1 MAVTP
6 FFGGRGRNNFLDLFE
21 LGVFDPV
28 DHWPNA
34 FLGKNAG
41 KDVEA
46 VANTR
51 VDWVETPE
59 AHVVTADLP
68 GLEKDDVKVTL
79 VGDRT
84 LEISGERTRE
94 EEKNTDTWHRV
105 ERSHGK
111 FLRRF
116 RLPENANVEA
126 INAKVQNG
134 VLTVTIPKAAKK
146 PEHEVKVV
154 KVE

>member
-1 MAVTP
+1 
-6 FFGGRGRNNFLDLFE
+6 
-21 LGVFDPV
+21 LGSEVLESC
-28 DHWPNA
+28 A
-34 FLGKNAG
+34 
-41 KDVEA
+41 
-46 VANTR
+46 
-51 VDWVETPE
+51 
-59 AHVVTADLP
+59 

-134 VLTVTIPKAAKK
+134 VLTVTIPKTPKK
-146 PEHEVKVV
+146 PEHEAKVV

>member
-6 FFGGRGRNNFLDLFE
+6 FFGRGRNNFLDVFE

-28 DHWPNA
+28 DHWPNS

-59 AHVVTADLP
+59 AHVLTADLP

-79 VGDRT
+79 VGERT

-94 EEKNTDTWHRV
+94 EEKTTDTWHRV

-126 INAKVQNG
+126 INAKAQNG
-134 VLTVTIPKAAKK
+134 VLTVTIPKIAKK